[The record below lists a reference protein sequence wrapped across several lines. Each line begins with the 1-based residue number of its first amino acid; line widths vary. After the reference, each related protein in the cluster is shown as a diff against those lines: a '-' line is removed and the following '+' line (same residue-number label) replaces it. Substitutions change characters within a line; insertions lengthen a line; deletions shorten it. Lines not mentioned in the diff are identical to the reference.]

1 MLMDSKG
8 HRKLS
13 ASDVRVIVEL
23 SEVYSYRH
31 VGKMMG
37 GVSAQWISEI
47 VHNAS
52 HFLVGNNLSTSIFQ
66 ASSIILPMEMVTV

>member
-1 MLMDSKG
+1 MTESKG
-8 HRKLS
+8 NRKLS

-31 VGKMMG
+31 VGKMME